1 MEWKKKRIYAIK
13 DGKGYIKEYFYNGK
27 LIFEGEY
34 LKGERNGKGKEYDY
48 FGELVF
54 EGEYLNGKRSG
65 KGKDYNY
72 LGK

>member
-1 MEWKKKRIYAIK
+1 ME
-13 DGKGYIKEYFYNGK
+13 
-27 LIFEGEY
+27 FEGEY
-34 LKGERNGKGKEYDY
+34 IFGERNGKGKEYDY
-48 FGELVF
+48 FGELVY